1 MVPTS
6 QPIARTSMLVGN
18 SDEIDVIFPHTID
31 DVIREPRNNTF
42 SESGLERCASFGM
55 SGNAFGRLL
64 YCG

>member
-1 MVPTS
+1 
-6 QPIARTSMLVGN
+6 MLVGN